1 MILPTAPRLA
11 GALLLPLALA
21 WSAAGSAADLFV
33 LDATIERPDG
43 PTLAPTF
50 MATPGER
57 ALLVLDGER
66 PVDVAMTVRP
76 ADGGNGAAGSFDLQV
91 ELIEGGELLQD
102 TVRTD
107 LAGPATV
114 TLGDTDITVRAR
126 ERPGLQQGPDA
137 LEPAPENAGRDT
149 DAAGATVGTGATGT
163 APTSGEVGT
172 TDGAGTSAPAATD

>member
-1 MILPTAPRLA
+1 MILSTPSRLA
-11 GALLLPLALA
+11 GTLLLPLALA

-76 ADGGNGAAGSFDLQV
+76 ADGGDGADGSFDLQV

-126 ERPGLQQGPDA
+126 ERPGLRQGPDA
-137 LEPAPENAGRDT
+137 LEPASGNAGRDA
-149 DAAGATVGTGATGT
+149 DPAGATVGVGATGT
-163 APTSGEVGT
+163 APTRPEP
-172 TDGAGTSAPAATD
+172 ARTSPAATD

>member
-1 MILPTAPRLA
+1 MILPTPSRLA
-11 GALLLPLALA
+11 GTLLLPLALA

-33 LDATIERPDG
+33 LDATIERPEG

-76 ADGGNGAAGSFDLQV
+76 ADGGDGAAGSFDLRI
-91 ELIEGGELLQD
+91 ELIEGGRVLED

-126 ERPGLQQGPDA
+126 ELPGLQQGPDA
-137 LEPAPENAGRDT
+137 LEPASGNAGRD
-149 DAAGATVGTGATGT
+149 ASGAGATVGAGATGT
-163 APTSGEVGT
+163 AGPAEAGPTEA
-172 TDGAGTSAPAATD
+172 GADAPAATD